1 MQANPNDARL
11 VEQIRQITQGGARLL
26 VTLARRGKGLE
37 RNEPLRAASLL
48 RAVATHPLYKG
59 GRLAFD
65 MLEIEDLMLDG
76 SPVDPMSTRE
86 VIQVL
91 GAGVDRLAE
100 RLRAMGA
107 PAQGRGPVEADRR
120 DNDAPGGS
128 VRDRAQSARA
138 HAVATPLPLISLG
151 PVDDAAVNANAS
163 GASDDGRD
171 TSDIGPPLRS
181 SDYLFD
187 YVVLGLLDVVAVAP
201 TLA

>member
-1 MQANPNDARL
+1 MNPKDARL

-37 RNEPLRAASLL
+37 RNEPLRAAFLL

-100 RLRAMGA
+100 RLREMGA
-107 PAQGRGPVEADRR
+107 PTQDRGPVETDNR
-120 DNDAPGGS
+120 DNDVPGGAVPRS
-128 VRDRAQSARA
+128 RAERPRARR
-138 HAVATPLPLISLG
+138 
-151 PVDDAAVNANAS
+151 
-163 GASDDGRD
+163 GRAFA
-171 TSDIGPPLRS
+171 I
-181 SDYLFD
+181 
-187 YVVLGLLDVVAVAP
+187 AKA
-201 TLA
+201 

>member
-37 RNEPLRAASLL
+37 RNEPLRAAFLL

-100 RLRAMGA
+100 RLREMGA
-107 PAQGRGPVEADRR
+107 AAQVRGPVEADNR
-120 DNDAPGGS
+120 DNDAPGGA
-128 VRDRAQSARA
+128 VRDRAQSDRVPAGA
-138 HAVATPLPLISLG
+138 APLPLLSLG
-151 PVDDAAVNANAS
+151 PVDDAAATANAS
-163 GASDDGRD
+163 GAGDDGRD
-171 TSDIGPPLRS
+171 TRDIGPPLQS

-187 YVVLGLLDVVAVAP
+187 YVVLGLLEVVADAP
-201 TLA
+201 TLG